1 MCATLIAEGQKKATQ
16 EEWDGK
22 EKKTSD
28 AISSLKKE
36 IKELTDSLISYIN
49 ISDGK
54 YSEESCE
61 AIRTVNYP
69 TGADSAENALAIYDL
84 QIINQTK
91 KYDLLEADL
100 VQRKEFYNRLQR
112 QKAEIIAIRN
122 AENGDQSN
130 NHNTNKSKSNRQNQ
144 LRLNQ
149 APLTIEEDE
158 NRKLICHLENEIIR
172 INMQWS
178 QAEHIRKKY
187 KSIQASLMTDAEKF
201 EKNLFELESALRK
214 QNVDIEKMKVICGVS
229 RAIWMAECV
238 LIRNFRLFQEVNR
251 EAIHMRDATKI
262 VVLRQEHSAQTAT
275 KARSKLAFDFR
286 QQVEDHKI
294 ELERLERKLLTTS
307 I

>member
-1 MCATLIAEGQKKATQ
+1 MCTKLIAEGQKKATQ

-214 QNVDIEKMKVICGVS
+214 QNVDIEKMKVICEVS
-229 RAIWMAECV
+229 WAIRMAECV
-238 LIRNFRLFQEVNR
+238 LIRYFRLFQEVNR

>member
-1 MCATLIAEGQKKATQ
+1 MIAEGQKKATQ

-49 ISDGK
+49 IADGK

-100 VQRKEFYNRLQR
+100 AQRKEFYNKLQR

-130 NHNTNKSKSNRQNQ
+130 NNNTNKSKSNRQNQ

-214 QNVDIEKMKVICGVS
+214 QNVDIEKMKVI
-229 RAIWMAECV
+229 
-238 LIRNFRLFQEVNR
+238 
-251 EAIHMRDATKI
+251 
-262 VVLRQEHSAQTAT
+262 
-275 KARSKLAFDFR
+275 
-286 QQVEDHKI
+286 
-294 ELERLERKLLTTS
+294 
-307 I
+307 